1 MKTKHSQDPD
11 YQKILDMLR
20 TAKPE
25 GQTWKHFRRQFLSKQ
40 KAWQE
45 DAPTVED
52 MRRILTRHPDTTF
65 LCVSREAAGRVN
77 ELQEDNALTKKRRA
91 EAEAA
96 ARLDQQHSIAVD
108 SVDQQVGVAE
118 RRAQEEASKR
128 EREDAAEAL

>member
-77 ELQEDNALTKKRRA
+77 ELSLNAKFPRREPLATVPGDVESHAANYNKNGKLKK
-91 EAEAA
+91 E
-96 ARLDQQHSIAVD
+96 LVSMPVPIHVGM
-108 SVDQQVGVAE
+108 QVWCT
-118 RRAQEEASKR
+118 RKCSRQ
-128 EREDAAEAL
+128 

>member
-1 MKTKHSQDPD
+1 MSLSLPKPPCASHPHS
-11 YQKILDMLR
+11 
-20 TAKPE
+20 
-25 GQTWKHFRRQFLSKQ
+25 
-40 KAWQE
+40 
-45 DAPTVED
+45 
-52 MRRILTRHPDTTF
+52 TR
-65 LCVSREAAGRVN
+65 LKRSGCASAAGRVN